1 MKISR
6 ISTWQMD
13 LPLTQHYSLSGG
25 RLKFEKLD
33 STFIRI
39 DTDEGISGWGES
51 CPWGHTY
58 LPAHG
63 SGIRA
68 AIEILAPAIIGLD
81 PRSVDSVNRAMDVA
95 LPGHPYAKSALDIA
109 CWDILGKFCGL
120 PLWQLFGGDS
130 AGEVMVN
137 SSIPTGTPEEM
148 IAHIRQASAMGYRVH
163 SAKIG
168 GSNTAEDIERIE
180 AITSCLSSDEE
191 VTFDVNRAW
200 TPATAIAVMNS
211 VRTRDQSWFE
221 QPCETLNQCAQVTR
235 RTSQPVKLD
244 ECLHTYQDHLDAWRL
259 GACEG
264 IKIKPNRVGGLTK
277 ARRIRDLAVN
287 IGWQVHIEDVGGTVL
302 ADTAAIHL
310 AVSTADEYRLA
321 SWLCHY
327 HLAID
332 PFPGQGSRNENGVT
346 HATELPGHGVVPLES
361 RLGDTIA
368 VFQ

>member
-6 ISTWQMD
+6 ITIWQMD
-13 LPLTQHYSLSGG
+13 LPLAQPYSLSGG

-33 STFIRI
+33 STIIRV
-39 DTDEGISGWGES
+39 DTDEGISGWGEA

-63 SGIRA
+63 PGVRA
-68 AIEILAPAIIGLD
+68 AVEILAPAIIGLD
-81 PRSVDSVNRAMDVA
+81 PRSVDSVNRAMDIA
-95 LPGHPYAKSALDIA
+95 LPGHPYAKSALDVA
-109 CWDILGKFCGL
+109 CWDILGKFSGL
-120 PLWQLFGGDS
+120 PLWQLFGGNDT
-130 AGEVMVN
+130 GEVMVN

-168 GSNTAEDIERIE
+168 GSNVATDIERIE
-180 AITSCLSSDEE
+180 AIIDSVPSNEE
-191 VTFDVNRAW
+191 VTFDINRAW
-200 TPATAIAVMNS
+200 TPATAIAVMNA

-221 QPCETLNQCAQVTR
+221 QPCESLSQCAQVAHR
-235 RTSQPVKLD
+235 VSQPVKLD

-259 GACEG
+259 VACEG

-277 ARRIRDLAVN
+277 ARRIRDFAVN
-287 IGWQVHIEDVGGTVL
+287 VGWQMHIEDVGGTVL

-310 AVSTADEYRLA
+310 AVSTAEECRLA
-321 SWLCHY
+321 SWLCHH

-332 PFPGQGSRNENGVT
+332 PFPGQGSRNVNGKT
-346 HATELPGHGVVPLES
+346 RATELPGHGVIPLES
-361 RLGDTIA
+361 RLGESVA
-368 VFQ
+368 VYE